1 MFDDLEPIPD
11 VSLEDIILW
20 NKMKQEL
27 SDLKD
32 AEMALR
38 KRIYRAKVL
47 APHEGTNKV
56 ILPNGWELKAIRT
69 INRKVD
75 IGAARVL
82 SGPDGPFAKAGIVA
96 DTLIKW
102 EPELEVKAY
111 KGLLPEARKVFDQCL
126 TIKDGS
132 PSLEL
137 IMKDTAK

>member
-1 MFDDLEPIPD
+1 MFEDLEPIPD
-11 VSLEDIILW
+11 VTLEDIILW

-38 KRIYRAKVL
+38 KRIYRAKVM
-47 APHEGTNKV
+47 APHEGTNTV
-56 ILPNGWELKAIRT
+56 LLPNGWSLKANRVID
-69 INRKVD
+69 RKVD

-82 SGPDGPFAKAGIVA
+82 SEADGPFVKASIVA

-102 EPELEVKAY
+102 EPKLDIKPYKA
-111 KGLLPEARKVFDQCL
+111 LIPEARKVFDQCL
-126 TIKDGS
+126 IIKDGS

-137 IMKDTAK
+137 IIKEQQ